1 MKWRKI
7 LLFLGL
13 CSLLGALAGCCCGG
27 GSDSTNTVI
36 EKQPV
41 NTTPLGDEL
50 IKLKEAYDKGAMTE
64 KEYEEQ
70 KAKLLKGQ

>member
-1 MKWRKI
+1 MKWRQT

-13 CSLLGALAGCCCGG
+13 CSLLLALAGCCCGG
-27 GSDSTNTVI
+27 GDSSNTVI

-41 NTTPLGDEL
+41 QTAPLGDQL
-50 IKLKEAYDKGAMTE
+50 IKLKEAYEKGALTE

-70 KAKLLKGQ
+70 KAKLLQEQ